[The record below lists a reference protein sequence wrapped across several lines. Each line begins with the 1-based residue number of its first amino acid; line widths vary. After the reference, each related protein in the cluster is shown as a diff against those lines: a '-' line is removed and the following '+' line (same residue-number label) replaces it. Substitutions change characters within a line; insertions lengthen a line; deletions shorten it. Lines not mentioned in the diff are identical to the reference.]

1 MASGAQKYATRQALS
16 CQDNNTRPDMSTIET
31 VPAYQPAHDALQDRV
46 VLVTGAGDGIG
57 RAVSMALAKHGATV
71 VLLGRTVKKLESV
84 YDEIVAAGGPQPAI
98 YPMDLEGAVWDDY
111 VDLADRIDAEY
122 GRLDGLLHNAG
133 LLGDRAPIE
142 HYDPVVWQRVLLVNA
157 TAPFLLSRA
166 CMPVLRKSK
175 DASVVFTSSGV
186 GRQGR
191 AHWGAYAVSKFATE
205 GLMETFADEMEN
217 VQNIRVN
224 AINPGATRT
233 GMRAKAYPGED
244 PKSLKTADD
253 IANAYLWLLGPA
265 SQGRQG
271 ISFNAV

>member
-1 MASGAQKYATRQALS
+1 M
-16 CQDNNTRPDMSTIET
+16 PIEKI
-31 VPAYQPAHDALQDRV
+31 PAWTPPADAMKDRV

-57 RAVSMALAKHGATV
+57 RAVSLGLARHGATV
-71 VLLGRTVKKLESV
+71 ILLGRTVKKLETV
-84 YDEIVAAGGPQPAI
+84 YDEIVAANGPRPAI

-111 VDLADRIDAEY
+111 LELCERVDAEY

-133 LLGDRAPIE
+133 ILGDRSPIE
-142 HYDPVVWQRVLLVNA
+142 HYDPVVWQRVMLVNV

-166 CMPVLRKSK
+166 CMPILRKSN

-186 GRQGR
+186 GRTGR

-217 VQNIRVN
+217 VPNIRVN

-233 GMRAKAYPGED
+233 NMRAKAYPGED
-244 PKSLKTADD
+244 PMSLKTPED
-253 IANAYLWLLGPA
+253 IVPQYLWLLGPA
-265 SQGRQG
+265 SRTKQG
-271 ISFNAV
+271 ISFDVE

>member
-1 MASGAQKYATRQALS
+1 
-16 CQDNNTRPDMSTIET
+16 MSIIET
-31 VPAYQPAHDALQDRV
+31 VPAWQPEAGALKDRV

-57 RAVSMALAKHGATV
+57 RAVSIALAGYGATV
-71 VLLGRTVKKLESV
+71 ILLGRTVRKLESV
-84 YDEIVAAGGPQPAI
+84 YDAIVSAGGPQPAI
-98 YPMDLEGAVWDDY
+98 YPMDLEGAIWNDY
-111 VDLADRIDAEY
+111 LELAERIDAEY

-133 LLGDRAPIE
+133 LLGDRSPIE
-142 HYDPVVWQRVLLVNA
+142 HYDPVAWQRVMLVNV

-166 CMPVLRKSK
+166 CIPLLRKSE

-191 AHWGAYAVSKFATE
+191 AYWGAYAVSKFATE

-217 VQNIRVN
+217 VRNVRVN

-244 PKSLKTADD
+244 PNTLKTPED

-265 SQGRQG
+265 SREKQG
-271 ISFNAV
+271 ISFNVA